1 MTPPYDWLIWE
12 PHKMADS
19 RLELM
24 NLNVSRG
31 GRRVLHHVSMSVGS
45 GEVVAL
51 LGANGAG
58 KSTLVMTCV
67 GAYQADSGD
76 VKFDGKILSGLSP
89 DRIRAQGV
97 VIIPE
102 GHRVL
107 GKLTVREN
115 LEVAA
120 IRFLIARAKLAID
133 KAVEIFPELI
143 PHLALPAS
151 NLSGGQKQMVCIA
164 QALIAGPKILLIDE
178 LSLGLAPV
186 VVNRL
191 MLALKAIAAEG
202 VGILLV
208 EQFTT
213 LALSMASR
221 AYLLDLGHMVF
232 EGSSSE
238 LQSNPEILHRAYL
251 AANTDKKSQA

>member
-1 MTPPYDWLIWE
+1 MTAPVKLI
-12 PHKMADS
+12 
-19 RLELM
+19 LEKLD
-24 NLNVSRG
+24 VSRG
-31 GRRVLHHVSMSVGS
+31 GRRVVHDVSLTVES

-67 GAYQADSGD
+67 GVHQPDRGSVRLD
-76 VKFDGKILSGLSP
+76 DRVLNGLSP
-89 DRIRAQGV
+89 DRIRSLGIAV
-97 VIIPE
+97 VPE

-120 IRFLIARAKLAID
+120 LVLPAREVKISVDRAM
-133 KAVEIFPELI
+133 EIFPELL
-143 PHLALPAS
+143 PHLGVAAG
-151 NLSGGQKQMVCIA
+151 NLSGGQKQMVSIA
-164 QALIAGPKILLIDE
+164 QALVSQPKILLIDE

-186 VVNRL
+186 IVNRL
-191 MLALKAIAAEG
+191 IVALKTIAAQG

-213 LALSMASR
+213 LALAMANR
-221 AYLLDLGHMVF
+221 AYLLDLGHLAF
-232 EGSSSE
+232 EGRAAE
-238 LQSNPEILHRAYL
+238 LLERPEILHRVYL
-251 AANTDKKSQA
+251 AASEPKVLNSI

>member
-1 MTPPYDWLIWE
+1 MSMMGS
-12 PHKMADS
+12 K
-19 RLELM
+19 LELTH
-24 NLNVSRG
+24 LNVSRS
-31 GRRVLHHVSMSVGS
+31 GRRVLHDVSLTVGS

-58 KSTLVMTCV
+58 KSTLVMTCI
-67 GAYQADSGD
+67 GAHRAESGD
-76 VKFDGKILSGLSP
+76 VKLEGKTLNGFSP
-89 DRIRAQGV
+89 DVIRGQGV
-97 VIIPE
+97 AIVAE

-120 IRFLIARAKLAID
+120 LRLSVAQSKLAID
-133 KAVEIFPELI
+133 KAIEIFPELMS
-143 PHLALPAS
+143 HLDLPAS

-164 QALIAGPKILLIDE
+164 QALIAEPKILLIDE

-186 VVNRL
+186 VVSRL
-191 MLALKAIAAEG
+191 VVALKTIAAQG

-221 AYLLDLGHMVF
+221 AYLLDLGRLVF
-232 EGSSSE
+232 EGLSSE
-238 LQSNPEILHRAYL
+238 LKANTNLLHQSYL
-251 AANTDKKSQA
+251 ATTVP

>member
-1 MTPPYDWLIWE
+1 MTGS
-12 PHKMADS
+12 K
-19 RLELM
+19 LELV

-31 GRRVLHHVSMSVGS
+31 GRRVLHNVSMSVGS

-67 GAYQADSGD
+67 GAHQADSGD
-76 VKFDGKILSGLSP
+76 VTLDGKILSSLSP
-89 DRIRAQGV
+89 DIIRAQGV
-97 VIIPE
+97 AVVPE

-120 IRFLIARAKLAID
+120 LRFSFAQSKLAID
-133 KAVEIFPELI
+133 RAVEIFPELF
-143 PHLALPAS
+143 PHIGLPAS

-164 QALIAGPKILLIDE
+164 QALIAKPKILLIDE

-186 VVNRL
+186 VVSRL
-191 MLALKAIAAEG
+191 IIALKTIAAQG

-221 AYLLDLGHMVF
+221 AYLLDLGHLVF

-238 LQSNPEILHRAYL
+238 LKANTNLLHRSYL
-251 AANTDKKSQA
+251 ATTVS

>member
-1 MTPPYDWLIWE
+1 MTLTGTTLQL
-12 PHKMADS
+12 S
-19 RLELM
+19 

-31 GRRVLHHVSMSVGS
+31 GRRVLHDVSLKIGS
-45 GEVVAL
+45 GEIVAL

-58 KSTLVMTCV
+58 KSSLVMTCV
-67 GAYQADSGD
+67 GVHQADSGE
-76 VKFDGKILSGLSP
+76 VKFDGKILNGLTP
-89 DRIRAQGV
+89 DHIRRQGIAV
-97 VIIPE
+97 VPE

-107 GKLTVREN
+107 GKLSVREN

-120 IRFLIARAKLAID
+120 LRFSVVLAKSAVDKAID
-133 KAVEIFPELI
+133 VFPELV
-143 PHLALPAS
+143 PHLNLLAS

-186 VVNRL
+186 IVSRL
-191 MLALKAIAAEG
+191 VLALKNIATEG

-213 LALSMASR
+213 LALSMSSR
-221 AYLLDLGHMVF
+221 AYLLDLGRLAF
-232 EGSSSE
+232 EGAASE
-238 LQSNPEILHRAYL
+238 LRDRPEILHKSYL
-251 AANTDKKSQA
+251 ATSQSK

>member
-1 MTPPYDWLIWE
+1 MTGS
-12 PHKMADS
+12 K
-19 RLELM
+19 LELV

-31 GRRVLHHVSMSVGS
+31 GRRVLHNVSMSVGS

-67 GAYQADSGD
+67 GAHQADSGD
-76 VKFDGKILSGLSP
+76 VTLDGKILSSLSP
-89 DRIRAQGV
+89 DIIRAQGV
-97 VIIPE
+97 AVVPE

-120 IRFLIARAKLAID
+120 LRFSFAQSKLAID
-133 KAVEIFPELI
+133 RAVEIFPELF
-143 PHLALPAS
+143 PHIGLPAS

-164 QALIAGPKILLIDE
+164 QALIAKPKILLIDE

-186 VVNRL
+186 VVSRL
-191 MLALKAIAAEG
+191 IIALKTIATQG

-221 AYLLDLGHMVF
+221 AYLLDLGHLVF

-238 LQSNPEILHRAYL
+238 LKANTNLLHRSYL
-251 AANTDKKSQA
+251 ATTVS

>member
-1 MTPPYDWLIWE
+1 
-12 PHKMADS
+12 MADS
-19 RLELM
+19 TIELV

-31 GRRVLHHVSMSVGS
+31 GRRVLHKVSVAVSA

-67 GAYQADSGD
+67 GVHQADSGD
-76 VKFDGKILSGLSP
+76 VKFDGKILNGLSP
-89 DRIRAQGV
+89 DRIRAHGV
-97 VIIPE
+97 AIVPE

-115 LEVAA
+115 LQVAA
-120 IRFLIARAKLAID
+120 LQLSAPDAKIAVD
-133 KAVEIFPELI
+133 KAIGIFPELA
-143 PHLALPAS
+143 PHLSLSAS

-164 QALIAGPKILLIDE
+164 QALIAEPKILLIDE

-191 MLALKAIAAEG
+191 MLTLKAIAAEG

-221 AYLLDLGHMVF
+221 AYLLDLGHLVF
-232 EGSSSE
+232 EGSCSE
-238 LQSNPEILHRAYL
+238 LQNNPDILHRAYL
-251 AANTDKKSQA
+251 AANTGKKNHT